1 MSIIF
6 LLILIMV
13 LMLSFGSFSNK
24 LFGARFASGSGITK
38 IFAVYFIILLG
49 AGILSF
55 MVSVENTFKGEYLT
69 DQEIEAN
76 DRLNSDFYSMVE
88 SGKIEEAEG
97 LNNKKSWEFPLQGQ
111 QLDVEGINPNMQV
124 FIEKVDSLEEKVQVT
139 HYSTYSY
146 LDNIDITDRFPSPE
160 IELADATLKILP
172 TEPVTI
178 KVVKFSHAF
187 PFTQFSEY
195 GEQSSNGYGMMEGI
209 DFLYIRVPADTKV
222 SGDGY
227 VIN

>member
-1 MSIIF
+1 MSIVFLIIF
-6 LLILIMV
+6 IMV

-24 LFGARFASGSGITK
+24 LFGARFMSGSGITK
-38 IFAVYFIILLG
+38 IFAVYFFILLG

-69 DQEIEAN
+69 DKEIEEN

-97 LNNKKSWEFPLQGQ
+97 LTNKESWEFALQGQ
-111 QLDVEGINPNMQV
+111 QLDIEGINQNAQI
-124 FIEKVDSLEEKVQVT
+124 FIEKVDSLKEKVQVT

-160 IELADATLKILP
+160 IEMANGTLKIFP
-172 TEPVTI
+172 TEPFTI

-209 DFLYIRVPADTKV
+209 DFLYIRVPADTQV

-227 VIN
+227 LVN